1 MKAYQYAGIAGLA
14 IGLVSVSSAA
24 TIITDITPVVVSTG
38 VPVSVNVNPSVDS
51 TNEITFLVIDFG
63 FLATL
68 NAEGAS
74 LSSSIVVDN
83 PPPDDNNVVLLSTGV
98 EVGSTFSYGGSP
110 GKNPRLAFDQAGSPG
125 GDWGGGQVG
134 YLGVRFTLS
143 GSTHYGFAR
152 VTWNPDFVG
161 TGSTAVID
169 RVGFNDVAGEPAL
182 ISEVPEPSVSLL
194 TILAGLAVSIR
205 RRR

>member
-1 MKAYQYAGIAGLA
+1 MKAYQCAGIAGLA
-14 IGLVSVSSAA
+14 IGLVSASFAA

-38 VPVSVNVNPSVDS
+38 VAVSVNVNPSVDS
-51 TNEITFLVIDFG
+51 TNEITFFVQDFG
-63 FLATL
+63 SLAFL
-68 NAEGAS
+68 NAAGAS

-83 PPPDDNNVVLLSTGV
+83 PPPNADNAVLLSTGV
-98 EVGSTFSYGGSP
+98 AVGSTFSYGGTLSAP
-110 GKNPRLAFDQAGSPG
+110 PRLAADFVGSSQ

-134 YLGVRFTLS
+134 YLGVSFTLS

-152 VTWNPDFVG
+152 VTWNPDLVG